1 MHSHLRG
8 VLIPVL
14 AITTVMV
21 LGGCKD
27 ETAPETH
34 HPVSVRLFDATTGA
48 ELTPNVQL
56 ASGATTRVRVRFH
69 AADGDSISGI
79 EADHYTALT
88 FNPPTFA
95 TVAAVVGQNFQID
108 VTVAAAP
115 AVTAQ
120 LTVGYGHDVNA
131 DDDSFGPFTVTATV
145 NATGLQAPV
154 ARVHR

>member
-8 VLIPVL
+8 ALIPVL
-14 AITTVMV
+14 AITTVIV
-21 LGGCKD
+21 LGACKD

-34 HPVSVRLFDATTGA
+34 HPESVRLFDATTGA

-56 ASGATTRVRVRFH
+56 PSSATTRVRVRFH

-88 FNPPTFA
+88 FNPPAFA
-95 TVAAVVGQNFQID
+95 TVAAVVGHNFQID

-115 AVTAQ
+115 AATAQ
-120 LTVGYGHDVNA
+120 LTVGYGHDANA
-131 DDDSFGPFTVTATV
+131 DELSSGPFTVTAT
-145 NATGLQAPV
+145 ASGMIG
-154 ARVHR
+154 RVGSR